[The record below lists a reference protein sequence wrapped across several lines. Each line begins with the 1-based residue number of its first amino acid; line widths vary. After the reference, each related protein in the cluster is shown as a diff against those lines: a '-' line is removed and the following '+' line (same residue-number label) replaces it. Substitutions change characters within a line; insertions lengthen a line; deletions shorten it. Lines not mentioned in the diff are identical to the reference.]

1 MRRIQQYMTGSLFLM
16 TLSAAAETWFS
27 SKTGHGLVLS
37 SHELLETLFPT
48 ALENIELSAKE
59 YFPIFWGLA
68 TSTILQ
74 LPLWS
79 IFAIATI
86 YFSYLLMTDTSEIKR
101 YGKDFENLEMWSRLA
116 HGDSGLYLDRRQ
128 IHGKSVTDES
138 IHTDNVK
145 PALSTLDQ
153 LLDDEA
159 GEAEDIET
167 IIDNSISDIISEDDE
182 QQDQNKS
189 QKELRSAYVTPEIWE
204 PIPYTDN
211 EIVNKIDNQTDAK
224 DEIDEFDEFCE
235 FLNYTEAQFDEEE
248 FNKTQI
254 LENIKNKK

>member
-1 MRRIQQYMTGSLFLM
+1 MTGSLFLM

-48 ALENIELSAKE
+48 ALENIELSAKA

-101 YGKDFENLEMWSRLA
+101 YGKDFNNLEMWSRLA
-116 HGDSGLYLDRRQ
+116 HGDSALYLDRRQ
-128 IHGKSVTDES
+128 IHGKSVTDET
-138 IHTDNVK
+138 IHTDNV
-145 PALSTLDQ
+145 
-153 LLDDEA
+153 
-159 GEAEDIET
+159 
-167 IIDNSISDIISEDDE
+167 
-182 QQDQNKS
+182 
-189 QKELRSAYVTPEIWE
+189 
-204 PIPYTDN
+204 
-211 EIVNKIDNQTDAK
+211 
-224 DEIDEFDEFCE
+224 
-235 FLNYTEAQFDEEE
+235 
-248 FNKTQI
+248 
-254 LENIKNKK
+254 

>member
-79 IFAIATI
+79 IFAITTI

-101 YGKDFENLEMWSRLA
+101 YGKDFNNLEMWSRLA

-145 PALSTLDQ
+145 PALSTLDL

-159 GEAEDIET
+159 GEAEDLGT

-182 QQDQNKS
+182 QQDQSRS
-189 QKELRSAYVTPEIWE
+189 QKELRSAYVNPEIWE

-211 EIVNKIDNQTDAK
+211 EIVNKHGNQTADK
-224 DEIDEFDEFCE
+224 DEIDEFDDFCE

-248 FNKTQI
+248 FNKAQI
-254 LENIKNKK
+254 LENIKHKK

>member
-1 MRRIQQYMTGSLFLM
+1 M

-116 HGDSGLYLDRRQ
+116 QGDSGLYLDRRQ
-128 IHGKSVTDES
+128 THGESVTDER
-138 IHTDNVK
+138 IHADNVK
-145 PALSTLDQ
+145 PELSTLD
-153 LLDDEA
+153 LSLDDEA
-159 GEAEDIET
+159 GEAEDLET
-167 IIDNSISDIISEDDE
+167 IIDNSISDIISGDDE
-182 QQDQNKS
+182 QKNQNRS

-211 EIVNKIDNQTDAK
+211 EIVNKLDNQTNAK
-224 DEIDEFDEFCE
+224 DEIDEFDDFCE

-248 FNKTQI
+248 FNIVQI

>member
-37 SHELLETLFPT
+37 SHELLESLFPT

-101 YGKDFENLEMWSRLA
+101 YGKDFNNLEMWSRLA
-116 HGDSGLYLDRRQ
+116 HGDSALYLDRRQ
-128 IHGKSVTDES
+128 IHGKNVTDKS

-145 PALSTLDQ
+145 PALSTLDL

-159 GEAEDIET
+159 GEAEDLGT
-167 IIDNSISDIISEDDE
+167 IIDNSLSDIISEDDE
-182 QQDQNKS
+182 QLDQSRS
-189 QKELRSAYVTPEIWE
+189 QKELRSAYVNPEIWE
-204 PIPYTDN
+204 PISYTDN
-211 EIVNKIDNQTDAK
+211 EIVNKHGNQTADK
-224 DEIDEFDEFCE
+224 DEIDEFDDFCE

-248 FNKTQI
+248 FNKAQI
-254 LENIKNKK
+254 LEKMKNEK

>member
-27 SKTGHGLVLS
+27 SKTGHGLILS

-86 YFSYLLMTDTSEIKR
+86 YFSYLLMTDTSQMRR

-116 HGDSGLYLDRRQ
+116 HGDSDLYVDRHQ

-145 PALSTLDQ
+145 PALSTLDL

-159 GEAEDIET
+159 SEAEDIET
-167 IIDNSISDIISEDDE
+167 IIDNSISNIVSEDYE
-182 QQDQNKS
+182 QQDQNRS

-211 EIVNKIDNQTDAK
+211 KIVNKIDNQTDAK
-224 DEIDEFDEFCE
+224 DEIDEFDDFCE
-235 FLNYTEAQFDEEE
+235 FLKYTEANFDEEE
-248 FNKTQI
+248 FNTLKI
-254 LENIKNKK
+254 LKNVKDKE

>member
-116 HGDSGLYLDRRQ
+116 HGDSDLYVDRHQ

-145 PALSTLDQ
+145 PALSTLDL

-159 GEAEDIET
+159 IK
-167 IIDNSISDIISEDDE
+167 SFPKHHL
-182 QQDQNKS
+182 NK
-189 QKELRSAYVTPEIWE
+189 LY
-204 PIPYTDN
+204 YYD
-211 EIVNKIDNQTDAK
+211 
-224 DEIDEFDEFCE
+224 
-235 FLNYTEAQFDEEE
+235 L
-248 FNKTQI
+248 
-254 LENIKNKK
+254 IKNLLLDAHNLLYICQNLECGCSSKKLTSNN

>member
-145 PALSTLDQ
+145 PALSTLDL
-153 LLDDEA
+153 LLDDEV
-159 GEAEDIET
+159 GEAEDLET

-182 QQDQNKS
+182 QQDQNRS

>member
-1 MRRIQQYMTGSLFLM
+1 MTGSLFLM

-145 PALSTLDQ
+145 PALSALDL
-153 LLDDEA
+153 LLDDEV
-159 GEAEDIET
+159 GEAEDLET
-167 IIDNSISDIISEDDE
+167 IIDNSISEIISEDDE
-182 QQDQNKS
+182 QQDQNRS
-189 QKELRSAYVTPEIWE
+189 QKELRSAYFTPEIWE

-211 EIVNKIDNQTDAK
+211 EIVNKLDNQTDAK
-224 DEIDEFDEFCE
+224 DEIDEFDDFCE

-248 FNKTQI
+248 FNKAQI
-254 LENIKNKK
+254 LENIKHKK

>member
-1 MRRIQQYMTGSLFLM
+1 MTGSLFLM

-145 PALSTLDQ
+145 PALSALDL
-153 LLDDEA
+153 LLDDEV
-159 GEAEDIET
+159 GEAEDLET

-182 QQDQNKS
+182 QLGQNRS
-189 QKELRSAYVTPEIWE
+189 QKELRSAYVNPEIWE

-211 EIVNKIDNQTDAK
+211 EIVNKLDNQTDAK
-224 DEIDEFDEFCE
+224 DEIDEFDDFCE

-248 FNKTQI
+248 FNKAQI
-254 LENIKNKK
+254 LENIKHKK

>member
-116 HGDSGLYLDRRQ
+116 HGDSALYLDRRQ

-145 PALSTLDQ
+145 PALSTLDL

-159 GEAEDIET
+159 SEAEDIET
-167 IIDNSISDIISEDDE
+167 IIDNSISNIISEDDE
-182 QQDQNKS
+182 QQDQNRS
-189 QKELRSAYVTPEIWE
+189 QKELRSAYVTPEIWD

-211 EIVNKIDNQTDAK
+211 QIVNKIDNQKDIK
-224 DEIDEFDEFCE
+224 DEIDEFDDFCE

-248 FNKTQI
+248 FNKLKI
-254 LENIKNKK
+254 LENIKDKK

>member
-167 IIDNSISDIISEDDE
+167 IFDNSISDIISEDDE
-182 QQDQNKS
+182 QQDQNRS

>member
-1 MRRIQQYMTGSLFLM
+1 MRRIQHYMTGSLFLM

-27 SKTGHGLVLS
+27 SKTGHGLVFS
-37 SHELLETLFPT
+37 SHELLETLFPI

-116 HGDSGLYLDRRQ
+116 HGDSDLYVDRRQ

-145 PALSTLDQ
+145 PALSTLDL

-159 GEAEDIET
+159 SEAEDIET
-167 IIDNSISDIISEDDE
+167 IIDNSISNIISEDDE
-182 QQDQNKS
+182 QQDQNRS
-189 QKELRSAYVTPEIWE
+189 QKELRSAYVTPEIWD

-211 EIVNKIDNQTDAK
+211 QIVNKIDNQKDIK
-224 DEIDEFDEFCE
+224 DEIDEFDDFCE

-248 FNKTQI
+248 FNKLKI
-254 LENIKNKK
+254 LEKIKDKK